1 MKRKLIV
8 LTTVMMLAVGI
19 IAVNSAAFTT
29 TYNTTTK
36 TKIATIH
43 NTTASEKSAYGILYP
58 SGGTAQL
65 QLCDI
70 NGYTVY
76 ASGIYYAGANLPHR
90 TRCSIPTGGYRYVFV
105 KPVPSGTQIWGNAEY
120 GIE

>member
-1 MKRKLIV
+1 MRRKLIV
-8 LTTVMMLAVGI
+8 LFTVIMLAIGM
-19 IAVNSAAFTT
+19 IAVSSSAFTT
-29 TYNTTTK
+29 TYITTTK

-43 NTTASEKSAYGILYP
+43 NTTASEKSAYGILFA
-58 SGGTAQL
+58 SGGTAKL
-65 QLCDI
+65 ELCDI
-70 NGYTVY
+70 NGYIVY
-76 ASGIYYAGANLPHR
+76 ASGMYPAGSTDPHR